1 MMQNQAKPIHARLRS
16 AGAFIILG
24 LVVQAVSLLWNHPL
38 SFIAFVI
45 VGGLLQVIG
54 IALYLLTV
62 VNMAGNP
69 ADGADGQPRPAP
81 LNFPTQT

>member
-1 MMQNQAKPIHARLRS
+1 MQNQAKPIHDRLRL
-16 AGAFIILG
+16 AGAFIIFG
-24 LVVQAVSLLWNHPL
+24 LTVQALSLLWNHPL

-45 VGGLLQVIG
+45 VGGFFQVIG

-62 VNMAGNP
+62 VNMAGSP
-69 ADGADGQPRPAP
+69 ADGADAQPRPAP